1 MKREVASLV
10 KVQSS
15 FIRSKEVILSD
26 WMGYDSPKKILKQ
39 HDIEAQKFISDFG
52 GGVFDYFMGV
62 ISGVVEI
69 GSCPVMQKLLAYLK
83 DRDIS
88 ADELFEI
95 CSHFR
100 RAMIDFSYDSGISS
114 KEVYDDI
121 SYIFDKNFRGILK
134 YYTDTIFQK
143 EQEID
148 RNVKLLSEYKKAL
161 DESALIS
168 KTDLNGNI
176 TYVNDKFI
184 ELCGFERSELMGKK
198 HNIMRHHDMNE
209 EYFKNLWDSLK
220 KNNLYK
226 GTIKNLKKNGE
237 YFYIDTTIVKITD
250 PHENIPQYMAIS
262 YDVTKLVDARL
273 EALNASQA
281 KEYFLSNMSH
291 EIRTPLN
298 AILGFVNLLIDEDI
312 SKKHRRYLDIILT
325 SGENLLSIINDILDF
340 SKLRSGEFTIDPK
353 IFSVHEEISHTM
365 ELFVASASNKN
376 ITITSFIDPTIPS
389 ELFADPLRITQIL
402 SNFLSNAVKFTPDGG
417 IISVEATCENE
428 MLNIRV
434 KDNGIGIPESDLNQ
448 IFTAFTQVKHSQNVK
463 NYGTGLGLSICH
475 QLAKHMNG
483 EVTANS
489 TLGKGSTFYLKIP
502 VEIKS
507 ESCKTLDEI
516 QSFKALKIAVYAKDK
531 ISLQKHEAFLKYAKI
546 FDMNTTV
553 IDNLNNDADYDI
565 TIFINCEIDEKTR
578 NLIIQSNNKKYI
590 ALMRKFTDKFDKYNH
605 IVPMYFPLYCSKI
618 YSTFEELLYE
628 NASSSYSKKN
638 SHKFI
643 GHILVA
649 EDNEA
654 NQELIKILLEKYDL
668 TFDLANNGREAVEL
682 YKQNSYDLI
691 LMDEQMPVMDGIEAV
706 KNILEYEELKSL
718 KHTPVSA
725 LTANVIKGAREI
737 GLLSGFDSFLGKPI
751 ILKELEKVFSKYLKV
766 NKKGKLDPGEQ
777 SSLTNIKGLDIKKL
791 REELLL
797 NDDELLMLVSLFIK
811 KMEKNIPELKDAIE
825 TKDYEK
831 IALIAHSIKGSSA
844 NFRLEI
850 LQNYASEME
859 KMAKTKSSDYDYET
873 TFEFIKERVENIKI
887 M

>member
-10 KVQSS
+10 KIQSN
-15 FIRSKEVILSD
+15 FISSKEIILSE
-26 WMGYDSPKKILKQ
+26 WMGYSSPKKILKQ
-39 HDIEAQKFISDFG
+39 HDIEPQKFISDFG

-69 GSCPVMQKLLAYLK
+69 GSCPVMQQLLAYLK
-83 DRDIS
+83 DKDIS

-100 RAMIDFSYDSGISS
+100 RSMIDYSYESGLSS
-114 KEVYDDI
+114 QEVYDDI

-176 TYVNDKFI
+176 TYVNDKFV
-184 ELCGFERSELMGKK
+184 ELCGFDRTELIGKK
-198 HNIMRHHDMNE
+198 HNIMRHNDMKE
-209 EYFKNLWDSLK
+209 EYFRNLWNSLK
-220 KNNLYK
+220 RNNLYK
-226 GTIKNLKKNGE
+226 GTIKNLKKNGD
-237 YFYIDTTIVKITD
+237 YFYIDTTIVKIID
-250 PHENIPQYMAIS
+250 LHENIPQYMSIS

-312 SKKHRRYLDIILT
+312 SKKHRRYLDIILN
-325 SGENLLSIINDILDF
+325 SGQNLLSIINDILDF
-340 SKLRSGEFTIDPK
+340 SKLRSGEFTIEPK

-365 ELFVASASNKN
+365 ELFVPSATNKN

-389 ELFADPLRITQIL
+389 ELFSDSLRITQIL
-402 SNFLSNAVKFTPDGG
+402 SNFLSNAIKFTPDGG
-417 IISVEATCENE
+417 IISVEATCENST
-428 MLNIRV
+428 LNIVV
-434 KDNGIGIPESDLNQ
+434 KDNGIGISQNDLKQ
-448 IFTAFTQVKHSQNVK
+448 IFTAFAQAKDSSNVN

-475 QLAKHMNG
+475 QLAKHMDG
-483 EVTANS
+483 EVSANS
-489 TLGKGSTFYLKIP
+489 AIGKGSTFYLRVP
-502 VEIKS
+502 VEIKNS
-507 ESCKTLDEI
+507 RCQTFDDI
-516 QSFKALKIAVYAKDK
+516 QKYKALKIAVYAKDEV
-531 ISLQKHEAFLKYAKI
+531 SLQKHDAFLKYAKI
-546 FDMNTTV
+546 FDIDITI
-553 IDNLNNDADYDI
+553 IDNLQTDIDYDV
-565 TIFINCEIDEKTR
+565 TIFINCEIEKSTR
-578 NLIIQSNNKKYI
+578 NYILKSDKKYV
-590 ALMRKFTDKFDKYNH
+590 ALMRKFNDEFDKYSH
-605 IVPMYFPLYCSKI
+605 ITSMYFPLYCSKI
-618 YSTFEELLYE
+618 HSTFEELLYD
-628 NASSSYSKKN
+628 NLSSTYNKKS

-654 NQELIKILLEKYDL
+654 NQELIKILLEKYGL
-668 TFDLANNGREAVEL
+668 TFDLANNGHEAVEL
-682 YKQNSYDLI
+682 YKQNSYDLV
-691 LMDEQMPVMDGIEAV
+691 LMDEQMPVVNGIEAV
-706 KNILEYEELKSL
+706 KSILEYEELKSI

-725 LTANVIKGAREI
+725 LTANVIKGAKER

-751 ILKELEKVFSKYLKV
+751 ILKELEKVFLKYLKV
-766 NKKGKLDPGEQ
+766 NKK
-777 SSLTNIKGLDIKKL
+777 SSLDYGNKNSSTNIVGLDIKKL

-797 NDDELLMLVSLFIK
+797 NDDELFMLVNLFTK
-811 KMEKNIPELKDAIE
+811 KMQKNIPELKNSIKV
-825 TKDYEK
+825 KDYNK

-844 NFRLEI
+844 NFRLDI
-850 LQNYASEME
+850 LQNSASEME
-859 KMAKTKSSDYDYET
+859 KMAKAKNKDYDYET
-873 TFEFIKERVENIKI
+873 VFQFIREKIENIKI
-887 M
+887 L

>member
-1 MKREVASLV
+1 MKREVTSLV
-10 KVQSS
+10 KVQSN
-15 FIRSKEVILSD
+15 FIRSKDIILSD

-39 HDIEAQKFISDFG
+39 HDIESQKFISDFG

-100 RAMIDFSYDSGISS
+100 RAMIDFSYDAGISS

-176 TYVNDKFI
+176 TYVNDKFV

-198 HNIMRHHDMNE
+198 HNIMRHHDMSE
-209 EYFKNLWDSLK
+209 EYFRNLWDSLK

-325 SGENLLSIINDILDF
+325 SGENLLSIINGILDF

-365 ELFVASASNKN
+365 ELFVASASSKN

-389 ELFADPLRITQIL
+389 EILSDPLRITQIL
-402 SNFLSNAVKFTPDGG
+402 SNFLSNAIKFTPDGG
-417 IISVEATCENE
+417 IISVEATCENDI
-428 MLNIRV
+428 LNIKV
-434 KDNGIGIPESDLNQ
+434 KDNGIGISKEDLKQ
-448 IFTAFTQVKHSQNVK
+448 IFTAFAQVKHSPNVK

-489 TLGKGSTFYLKIP
+489 ALGKGSTFRLKIP
-502 VEIKS
+502 VEIKNTT
-507 ESCKTLDEI
+507 CKTLDEI
-516 QSFKALKIAVYAKDK
+516 QNFKALKIAVYAKDD
-531 ISLQKHEAFLKYAKI
+531 ISLQKHEAFLKYAEI
-546 FDMNTTV
+546 FDMNTAV
-553 IDNLNNDADYDI
+553 IDNLNSDGDYDI
-565 TIFINCEIDEKTR
+565 TIFINCEIDENVKSHIKKSDR
-578 NLIIQSNNKKYI
+578 KYI
-590 ALMRKFTDKFDKYNH
+590 ALMRKFTDEYDKYSH

-628 NASSSYSKKN
+628 NSSNSYSKKS

-668 TFDLANNGREAVEL
+668 TFDLANNGLEAVEL
-682 YKQNSYDLI
+682 YKQNRYDLI

-706 KNILEYEELKSL
+706 KNILEYEELKSMN
-718 KHTPVSA
+718 HTPVSA

-751 ILKELEKVFSKYLKV
+751 ILKELEKVFLKYLKI
-766 NKKGKLDPGEQ
+766 NKKDKFESGKQ
-777 SSLTNIKGLDIKKL
+777 SALSNIKGLDVKKL

-797 NDDELLMLVSLFIK
+797 NDDELLMLVKLFTK
-811 KMEKNIPELKDAIE
+811 KMQKNIPELKDAIKA
-825 TKDYEK
+825 KDYEK
-831 IALIAHSIKGSSA
+831 IALMAHSIKGSSA
-844 NFRLEI
+844 NFRLEV
-850 LQNYASEME
+850 LQNNASEME
-859 KMAKTKSSDYDYET
+859 TMAKTKSSDYDYET
-873 TFEFIKERVENIKI
+873 AFDIIKERVDNIKI
-887 M
+887 V

>member
-15 FIRSKEVILSD
+15 FINSKEVILSD
-26 WMGYDSPKKILKQ
+26 WMGYNSPKQILKQ
-39 HDIEAQKFISDFG
+39 HDIESQKFITDFG

-69 GSCPVMQKLLAYLK
+69 GSCPVMQQLLAYLK

-100 RAMIDFSYDSGISS
+100 RAMIDFLYNSGISS

-184 ELCGFERSELMGKK
+184 ELCGFEQSELIGKK
-198 HNIMRHHDMNE
+198 HNIMRHHDMKE
-209 EYFKNLWDSLK
+209 EYFRNLWDSLK
-220 KNNLYK
+220 RNNLYK

-250 PHENIPQYMAIS
+250 LHENIPQYMAIS

-298 AILGFVNLLIDEDI
+298 AILGFVNLLIGEDI
-312 SKKHRRYLDIILT
+312 SKKHRRYLDIILN
-325 SGENLLSIINDILDF
+325 SGQNLLSIINDILDF
-340 SKLRSGEFTIDPK
+340 SKLRSGEFTIEPK

-365 ELFVASASNKN
+365 ELFVASASSKN

-389 ELFADPLRITQIL
+389 ELFSDPLRITQIL
-402 SNFLSNAVKFTPDGG
+402 SNFLSNAIKFTPDGG

-428 MLNIRV
+428 ILNIRV
-434 KDNGIGIPESDLNQ
+434 KDNGIGISEEDIKQ
-448 IFTAFTQVKHSQNVK
+448 VFTAFAQAKHSPNVK

-489 TLGKGSTFYLKIP
+489 ILGKGSTFYLKIP

-516 QSFKALKIAVYAKDK
+516 QNFKALKIAVYAKDK
-531 ISLQKHEAFLKYAKI
+531 VSLQKHEAFLKYAKI

-553 IDNLNNDADYDI
+553 IDSLNNDEDYDI
-565 TIFINCEIDEKTR
+565 TIFINCEINEKIK
-578 NLIIQSNNKKYI
+578 NHILKSDKKYI
-590 ALMRKFTDKFDKYNH
+590 ALMRKFTDEYDKYNH

-628 NASSSYSKKN
+628 DSSSTYSKK
-638 SHKFI
+638 SSYKFI

-668 TFDLANNGREAVEL
+668 TFDLANDGQEAVEL

-706 KNILEYEELKSL
+706 KNILEYEKLKSL

-725 LTANVIKGAREI
+725 LTANVIKGAREL

-751 ILKELEKVFSKYLKV
+751 ILKELEKVFLKYLKV
-766 NKKGKLDPGEQ
+766 NKKNRVEQ
-777 SSLTNIKGLDIKKL
+777 SENNTLVNIKGLDIKKL
-791 REELLL
+791 REELML
-797 NDDELLMLVSLFIK
+797 NDDELLMLVNLFTK
-811 KMEKNIPELKDAIE
+811 KMKKNIPELENAINI
-825 TKDYEK
+825 KDYQK
-831 IALIAHSIKGSSA
+831 IAQIAHSIKGSSA
-844 NFRLEI
+844 NFRLET
-850 LQNYASEME
+850 LQSNASEME
-859 KMAKTKSSDYDYET
+859 KMAKSKNSDYDYET
-873 TFEFIKERVENIKI
+873 AFDFIKERVKSIKVL
-887 M
+887 